1 MVCGNG
7 WNTAEFPFCPDQY
20 TQPEDLPSSYASSR
34 VVLNMGRTASA
45 ANNRCQLDASTPAAR
60 TFEAAMAGSCQLLF
74 TDSLE
79 VMDYFEVGEEILLF
93 DDTEDFQAQFESLLA
108 DRERACAIGAA
119 AQHRALRDHT
129 YAARGA
135 PCSDMPG
142 WICRNRTWSI

>member
-1 MVCGNG
+1 
-7 WNTAEFPFCPDQY
+7 
-20 TQPEDLPSSYASSR
+20 
-34 VVLNMGRTASA
+34 MGRTASA
-45 ANNRCQLDASTPAAR
+45 ANNRCQLDASTPGAR

-93 DDTEDFQAQFESLLA
+93 DDTEDFRAQLESLLA
-108 DRERACAIGAA
+108 DRERACAIGTA
-119 AQHRALRDHT
+119 AQRRA
-129 YAARGA
+129 YAITRTPHGRA